1 MDQLRHFAEKR
12 IELDRSRVYPVADR
26 AGRSPF
32 AKPRGLWISDE
43 SQYGW
48 RKWCEEE
55 QFRLGA
61 LSHEHEVTLAVGT
74 QPLLL
79 LTTAAQVL
87 GFSMRYG
94 YQEDYGTRGQA
105 FEIEH
110 TGIDWAA
117 VREDFAGV
125 FITPYQWE
133 LRFELDWYYGWDV
146 ASGCVWN
153 LSVIDS
159 LVPMEPEALTAG

>member
-1 MDQLRHFAEKR
+1 MELRHFAEKR
-12 IELDRSRVYPVADR
+12 IELDRSRVYPATDR
-26 AGRSPF
+26 GGRSPF

-43 SQYGW
+43 SEYGW

-55 QFRLGA
+55 GFRVGA
-61 LSHEHEVTLAVGT
+61 LSHEHEVTLTIGT

-79 LTTAAQVL
+79 LSTAEQVRE
-87 GFSMRYG
+87 FSARYG
-94 YQEDYGTRGQA
+94 YQEDYGTNGD
-105 FEIEH
+105 IEH
-110 TGIDWAA
+110 TGIDWAR

-153 LSVIDS
+153 LSVIES
-159 LVPMEPEALTAG
+159 VEPVRQLAIEP